1 MTATAYGFLL
11 RASTQRVTVPG
22 DQRQT
27 RPAAG
32 LAVPAGEHSGLASRL
47 SLVGTLGETRRDDE
61 PLRSRARWP
70 AMTSRPSIRPV
81 TIACN
86 YQSIDAFCP
95 LAIKP
100 FRDLPLK
107 LG

>member
-1 MTATAYGFLL
+1 VPRADGPKRYGENGGNMTATAYGFLL

-27 RPAAG
+27 RPA
-32 LAVPAGEHSGLASRL
+32 
-47 SLVGTLGETRRDDE
+47 RRDDE

-81 TIACN
+81 TIAC
-86 YQSIDAFCP
+86 
-95 LAIKP
+95 
-100 FRDLPLK
+100 
-107 LG
+107 

>member
-32 LAVPAGEHSGLASRL
+32 LAVPVGEHSGLPSRL

-81 TIACN
+81 TIAC
-86 YQSIDAFCP
+86 
-95 LAIKP
+95 
-100 FRDLPLK
+100 
-107 LG
+107 